1 MNSLLSFI
9 KKMPLWLWVIVA
21 LAILLLVNQ
30 ISASIG
36 NRSMFNLVLDQIRT
50 DQSGV
55 VQTLEQNMK
64 GYEAEIQRLTGE
76 IDIVRQG
83 QSIVR
88 AENERLRGVVSEKD
102 AEIIALRRERE
113 TIIVSTDPDVLVND
127 LRGLGFRSAR
137 KQTRD

>member
-1 MNSLLSFI
+1 MNSLLSFM

-50 DQSGV
+50 DQTQV

-76 IDIVRQG
+76 IDIVRKG

-88 AENERLRGVVSEKD
+88 AENERLRGVVSERE
-102 AEIIALRRERE
+102 AEIVALRRERE
-113 TIIVSTDPDVLVND
+113 NIIVSTDPDALVND
-127 LRGLGFRSAR
+127 LHGLGFGTAR
-137 KQTRD
+137 KRTHD